1 MVENNTQILVVKT
14 RPGFIKKY
22 RRACNIRDHQ
32 KRKRLQTK
40 WNNIANRYYKKYTT
54 EKCIVGSTVVNI
66 VDRTAYTMSTDCYS
80 VKPFICITCDKGP

>member
-22 RRACNIRDHQ
+22 KRACNIRDHQ

-66 VDRTAYTMSTDCYS
+66 IDRTDYTMLGGDYYS
-80 VKPFICITCDKGP
+80 PIVITCNKGPEN